1 MSRRKINV
9 LYALINIFLWGA
21 YGVLVAYASRYFL
34 HLGLTNTQSGIL
46 LGLGTGASAF

>member
-34 HLGLTNTQSGIL
+34 HLGRQTHSP
-46 LGLGTGASAF
+46 ASCWGWAPARPF